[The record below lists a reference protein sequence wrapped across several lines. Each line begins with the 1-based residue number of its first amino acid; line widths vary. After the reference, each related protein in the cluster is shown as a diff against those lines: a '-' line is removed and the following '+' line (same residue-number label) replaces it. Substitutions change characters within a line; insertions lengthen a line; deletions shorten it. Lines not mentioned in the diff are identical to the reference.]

1 MLAIDAPYHAAH
13 LGNSVGKDLTFKA
26 FCPEG
31 LLLTEPS
38 LDKPFQGPGMV
49 SLPQTTQLSGLTK
62 AHSRFRYKVLAPVGI
77 QLFQHLSFVVCQAG
91 NSLFL
96 H

>member
-1 MLAIDAPYHAAH
+1 
-13 LGNSVGKDLTFKA
+13 
-26 FCPEG
+26 
-31 LLLTEPS
+31 
-38 LDKPFQGPGMV
+38 
-49 SLPQTTQLSGLTK
+49 
-62 AHSRFRYKVLAPVGI
+62 VLAPVGI